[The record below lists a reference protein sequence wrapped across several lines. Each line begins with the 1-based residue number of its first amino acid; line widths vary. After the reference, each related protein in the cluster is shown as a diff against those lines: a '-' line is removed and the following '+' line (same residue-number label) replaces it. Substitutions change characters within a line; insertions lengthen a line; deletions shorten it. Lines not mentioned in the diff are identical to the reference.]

1 MWWWGFLLSYLGVL
15 MRFIFL
21 VALIATS
28 VHAEPQPYLQKPT
41 VSFRALKG
49 SDPKPANPKVR
60 YIAGYEL
67 VAKGTSELVGLSD
80 LHIFAEG
87 DTLKV
92 EAVSDYGAVAQFELK
107 ADGRGGYLD
116 SSLEIDPLLDATGK
130 RFAYKEQADSEGLT
144 VDPLTLD
151 RYVSFEGN
159 QRVMKF
165 PAVGS
170 AVPWKH
176 AGETLPLGGLPNFP
190 SNLGMEAVT
199 YVQEPKGDALLV
211 GVESGGFW
219 RCGLTLNVCT
229 EVHGPATPGFLY
241 MMTSLAVVDDEDPR
255 HDHDILGLYR
265 YYDPITGPRNLL
277 RLLHLEGDTLTV
289 TSDMA
294 KITPPL
300 PVDNFEGVAAVRT
313 ATGYR
318 IFLISDSLKED
329 GKPKLLIFDWTV

>member
-1 MWWWGFLLSYLGVL
+1 
-15 MRFIFL
+15 MRFIL
-21 VALIATS
+21 VSLVLLATS

-41 VSFRALKG
+41 ISFRALPG
-49 SDPKPANPKVR
+49 SDTKPVNPKVR
-60 YIAGYEL
+60 YVGGYEL
-67 VAKGTSELVGLSD
+67 AAHGTSELVGLSD
-80 LHIFAEG
+80 LHITPEG

-92 EAVSDYGAVAQFELK
+92 EAVSDYGAMAQFDLK
-107 ADGRGGYLD
+107 TDGKGGYLD
-116 SSLEIDPLLDATGK
+116 SPLEIDPLLDGEGK
-130 RFAYKEQADSEGLT
+130 RFSYKDQADSEGMT

-165 PAVGS
+165 AAGKG
-170 AVPWKH
+170 VPWKR

-190 SNLGMEAVT
+190 PNLGMEGMT
-199 YVQEPKGDALLV
+199 YIQAPKGDALLI

-219 RCGLTLNVCT
+219 RCGLALNACT

-241 MMTSLAVVDDEDPR
+241 MMTSLAVVDYNDPR
-255 HDHDILGLYR
+255 RDHDILGLYR

-289 TSDMA
+289 VSDIA

-300 PVDNFEGVAAVRT
+300 PVDNFEGVAAIRT
-313 ATGYR
+313 ADGYR
-318 IFLISDSLKED
+318 IFLVSDSLKED
-329 GKPKLLIFDWTV
+329 GKPKLLIFDWTL